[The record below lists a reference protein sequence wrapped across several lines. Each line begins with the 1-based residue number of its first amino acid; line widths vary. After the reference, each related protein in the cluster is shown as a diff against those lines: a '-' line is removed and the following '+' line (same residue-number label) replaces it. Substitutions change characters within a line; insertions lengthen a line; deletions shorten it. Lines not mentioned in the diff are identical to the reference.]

1 MPIIFRTNTIAEAD
15 LRIAEVQDK
24 YAADLLVFRTEKPE
38 AAEKDFFWHFS
49 ASSADASLRV
59 FDVAP
64 EDADLTVFYTT
75 EHEAGWRNLEKKSLL
90 Q

>member
-38 AAEKDFFWHFS
+38 AAKKDFFWHFS
-49 ASSADASLRV
+49 ASPEAATLRIFEV
-59 FDVAP
+59 NP
-64 EDADLTVFYTT
+64 EDADLTIFYTT
-75 EHEAGWRNLEKKSLL
+75 EHEAGWRNLEKKALL
-90 Q
+90 R

>member
-24 YAADLLVFRTEKPE
+24 YAADILVFRTDQPE

-49 ASSADASLRV
+49 ATPEAAALRI
-59 FDVAP
+59 FEVAQ

-75 EHEAGWRNLEKKSLL
+75 EQEAGWRNLEKKALL
-90 Q
+90 K